1 MYDLDEK
8 KYFLNILK
16 SNKHID
22 NYNKNN
28 QLTTY
33 NKIIDIIKNLMYGV
47 VNDIKLFPSLNIFQE
62 FKHRGSLNGAM
73 YIEKSHI
80 YTNYNLYFEINWL
93 FTRTQHY
100 MITEKDFEIKL
111 CFYDTKNQYII
122 NFEVDNWTLNITN
135 MKNNNEIKSLDRI
148 KNELKKNFNIIKM
161 IHPKLLFTYASV
173 MEINESEKFY
183 KILNEKYDLVE
194 NIKNANDEK
203 VKLMKEKYESELK
216 LINNENKIN
225 KEKKEK
231 YLEEL
236 TNSQIMIEKNLMEI
250 EKLKKMNEILIKKYN
265 DLTN

>member
-22 NYNKNN
+22 NYNKNR
-28 QLTTY
+28 QSTTY
-33 NKIIDIIKNLMYGV
+33 NRIIDIIKNLMSGV

-62 FKHRGSLNGAM
+62 LLHFSDTHGAM
-73 YIEKSHI
+73 YIEKGHI
-80 YTNYNLYFEINWL
+80 YTNYNLYLEIKWL
-93 FTRTQHY
+93 FTKTQHY
-100 MITEKDFEIKL
+100 IITEKDFEIKL
-111 CFYDTKNQYII
+111 CFYDTKKEYII
-122 NFEVDNWTLNITN
+122 NFEMDNWTLNITN
-135 MKNNNEIKSLDRI
+135 MKNNNEIKSSEKI
-148 KNELKKNFNIIKM
+148 KKELHEKFNIIKM

-173 MEINESEKFY
+173 MEINESEEFY
-183 KILNEKYDLVE
+183 KILNEKYNLVE
-194 NIKNANDEK
+194 NIKNTNEEN

>member
-1 MYDLDEK
+1 MCDLDQK

-22 NYNKNN
+22 NYSKNN

-62 FKHRGSLNGAM
+62 FKHYCGGAM
-73 YIEKSHI
+73 YIEKGHI
-80 YTNYNLYFEINWL
+80 YTNYNIYFEINWL

-100 MITEKDFEIKL
+100 IITEKDFEIIIYS
-111 CFYDTKNQYII
+111 YDKKNYYVI
-122 NFEVDNWTLNITN
+122 NFELDNLTLNIIN
-135 MKNNNEIKSLDRI
+135 MKNNNEIKSLEKI
-148 KNELKKNFNIIKM
+148 KNELQKNFNIIKM

-173 MEINESEKFY
+173 MEINESEEFY
-183 KILNEKYDLVE
+183 KILNEKYNLVE
-194 NIKNANDEK
+194 NIKNINEENK
-203 VKLMKEKYESELK
+203 KLMKEKYESELK

-225 KEKKEK
+225 KEKKER

-236 TNSQIMIEKNLMEI
+236 TISQIIIEKNLMEI
-250 EKLKKMNEILIKKYN
+250 EKLKKMNEILKKKYN
-265 DLTN
+265 DLIN